1 MRYGNKCLPFCTP
14 KPDADLCMRVHLPL
28 DKKTVDNHDLATG
41 PLGRRAAGQ
50 PGRWAVEG
58 RGPRAVGLEPLGLRA
73 LGRRPAFSKTRF
85 YYVNP
90 TESES

>member
-14 KPDADLCMRVHLPL
+14 KPDADLCMRVDLPL
-28 DKKTVDNHDLATG
+28 DKKTVDNQDLATG

-50 PGRWAVEG
+50 PGRGPWAAG
-58 RGPRAVGLEPLGLRA
+58 RGP
-73 LGRRPAFSKTRF
+73 LGRGPAFSKTRF

>member
-1 MRYGNKCLPFCTP
+1 MRYGNKRLPFCTP
-14 KPDADLCMRVHLPL
+14 KPDADLCMSVDLPL
-28 DKKTVDNHDLATG
+28 DKKTVDNQDLATG

-58 RGPRAVGLEPLGLRA
+58 RGP
-73 LGRRPAFSKTRF
+73 AFSKTRF